1 MENTKRGTKYHAH
14 KKKTCNWEFELYERG
29 RNNHVSAL
37 ELRKNMRF
45 GTKKELL
52 KHLGKN
58 EDDRK
63 LIDRLIAKWEV
74 YKENGMYVIGE
85 SREAQLEKEIKSLK
99 EQLSKNTTNTSGKN
113 TTLPDTNY
121 EKKLKEL
128 ESDLDFQMKEYE
140 RLEKQTKEEVWMYQ
154 ECIRK
159 CYLWA
164 INEKK
169 IKITRPDFRDNVL
182 KLKKSLPGEDN
193 Q

>member
-1 MENTKRGTKYHAH
+1 
-14 KKKTCNWEFELYERG
+14 
-29 RNNHVSAL
+29 
-37 ELRKNMRF
+37 MRF
-45 GTKKELL
+45 NTKKELL

-58 EDDRK
+58 ENDRK

-74 YKENGMYVIGE
+74 YKENGMYVLWRRKDIGE
-85 SREAQLEKEIKSLK
+85 SEVDILK
-99 EQLSKNTTNTSGKN
+99 EENKKLSEANKELSEANKELREQLRKNATDESGKN
-113 TTLPDTNY
+113 TTLSDSDL
-121 EKKLKEL
+121 EKKLKESEDNL
-128 ESDLDFQMKEYE
+128 EYQMKEYE
-140 RLEKQTKEEVWMYQ
+140 RLERETKAEVWMYQ

-164 INEKK
+164 INEKR

>member
-1 MENTKRGTKYHAH
+1 
-14 KKKTCNWEFELYERG
+14 
-29 RNNHVSAL
+29 
-37 ELRKNMRF
+37 MRF
-45 GTKKELL
+45 NTKKELL

-58 EDDRK
+58 ENDRK

-74 YKENGMYVIGE
+74 YKENGMYVIWE
-85 SREAQLEKEIKSLK
+85 SEVDILKEEIKNLK
-99 EQLSKNTTNTSGKN
+99 GQLDRISSESDSEQGKN
-113 TTLPDTNY
+113 TTQESGENTTLSDPDL
-121 EKKLKEL
+121 EKRLKESEDNL
-128 ESDLDFQMKEYE
+128 EYQIKEYE
-140 RLEKQTKEEVWMYQ
+140 RLERETKEEVLMYQ

-164 INEKK
+164 INEKR

>member
-1 MENTKRGTKYHAH
+1 
-14 KKKTCNWEFELYERG
+14 
-29 RNNHVSAL
+29 
-37 ELRKNMRF
+37 MRF
-45 GTKKELL
+45 QTKKELL

-85 SREAQLEKEIKSLK
+85 SEVDILKEENKKLSEANKELK
-99 EQLSKNTTNTSGKN
+99 EQLRKNATDESGKN

-140 RLEKQTKEEVWMYQ
+140 KLEKQTKEEVWMYQ

-164 INEKK
+164 VNEKK

>member
-1 MENTKRGTKYHAH
+1 
-14 KKKTCNWEFELYERG
+14 
-29 RNNHVSAL
+29 
-37 ELRKNMRF
+37 MRF
-45 GTKKELL
+45 QTKKELL

-58 EDDRK
+58 ENDRK

-85 SREAQLEKEIKSLK
+85 SEVDILKEEIKNLK
-99 EQLSKNTTNTSGKN
+99 EQLDRISSESDSKQGKNTLQESGKD

-121 EKKLKEL
+121 EKRLKEL

-140 RLEKQTKEEVWMYQ
+140 KLEKQTKEEVWMYQ

-164 INEKK
+164 VNEKK

-182 KLKKSLPGEDN
+182 KLKKTLPWEDN